1 MINEATSFWKAL
13 SGKSRELVQ
22 AETENAFRCG
32 RFDVTTA
39 PNGSVIGV
47 TLPYGSNEILIPYS
61 NEVASAAVGDTVLV
75 VWWNNMSTAKAY
87 YFGDGYAG
95 FNANDAKAKL
105 GYITTTTTWS
115 GSDPYTQTV
124 TVTGATV
131 TANSKVDLQPSATV
145 LSALLA
151 DGVTAVFVTNNAG
164 ALTMTALGAAP
175 SMALTFQATVTEV
188 S

>member
-13 SGKSRELVQ
+13 SGKSKELIQ
-22 AETENAFRCG
+22 SETENTFRCG

-39 PNGSVIGV
+39 PDGSVIGV
-47 TLPYGSNEILIPYS
+47 TLPLGSNEIFIPYS
-61 NEVASAAVGDTVLV
+61 NEVATAAVGDTVLV

-87 YFGDGYAG
+87 YFGDGYNG
-95 FNANDAKAKL
+95 VNVDSAKPKL

-131 TANSKVDLQPSATV
+131 TENSKVDLQPSATV
-145 LSALLA
+145 LSAMQNN
-151 DGVTAVFVTNNAG
+151 GVTALYVSNSSGT
-164 ALTMTALGAAP
+164 LTMTAMGAAP
-175 SMALTFQATVTEV
+175 NTAITIQATVTEV
-188 S
+188 E